1 MNQGSALL
9 ISESNTN
16 VKAEP
21 RLNLLLE
28 LEPAHRVFFRN
39 LVDALLFRPAPHVA
53 TTSRPATFWKDVFI
67 SSPAPW
73 GSFFESLLWHV
84 LVIVAVWSLNQGPKL
99 QTFPQR
105 SSFRTSYV
113 TYYKPSE
120 YFPAVGSSPPRVV
133 HSKHGARSQA
143 ASQPVSVRREPA
155 RKVVAAP
162 EIKTAGSG
170 QPNLMASNAPA
181 PAMPLSATARSQF
194 GLPAAPT
201 SIVAPPP
208 DVYQA
213 AGRQLGLPQ
222 ASPVAPPPGVG
233 ALSGQ
238 RAMSAPGTGVIAPPP
253 TLPGSIRKFGKT
265 HLGGSEVVSP
275 PPGLPMHEGRGG
287 PGVADSTASGMA
299 ASVVPPAPSFTHAGT
314 LADRRGGSLTG
325 AGSGIVPPPPSM
337 QGAGG
342 FKGARGISSLTGA
355 GSGIVP
361 PPPSVQGMGNSA
373 GARRVGSL
381 SGTGSGIVPPAPSIQ
396 GTGNSAGARRVG
408 ALSGT
413 GSGIVPPPPSG
424 QAAGGFGQ
432 RGRLGS
438 MSAGSQVVPPP
449 PSVPGL
455 GGAGGSGRAGA
466 LGSGGGSVV
475 PPPPSVQGVGN
486 SMGSGQMASLAA
498 AGSPAAM
505 GSAPALS
512 ASNSAAG
519 AALPPMDPMDI
530 PPANAPQPPPTVEKP
545 PDRPPEDLPL
555 RLISMALALPGQS
568 YFSNYEVYLAER
580 RLRKGEFQLI
590 KLVYE
595 FLPYQKRLSEY
606 IEKSKG
612 RVYKLRV
619 TRDESCDESLLQMTW
634 PDQNPGGQPAATSPA
649 PTGSDRKALLPCY
662 RTTADDYRRAL
673 SHPR

>member
-1 MNQGSALL
+1 MNKGSALL
-9 ISESNTN
+9 SSESNTD

-21 RLNLLLE
+21 RLKLLLE

-39 LVDALLFRPAPHVA
+39 LLDTLLFRPAPRIA

-84 LVIVAVWSLNQGPKL
+84 LVFVAVWSLNQGPKL

-120 YFPAVGSSPPRVV
+120 YFPAVGSSPPRVR
-133 HSKHGARSQA
+133 SKHGARSQA
-143 ASQPVSVRREPA
+143 ASQPVSVSHEA
-155 RKVVAAP
+155 AHSVVAP
-162 EIKTAGSG
+162 PDIKAAGSG
-170 QPNLMASNAPA
+170 QPNLMASSSPA

-194 GLPAAPT
+194 ALPAAPT

-213 AGRQLGLPQ
+213 AGRQLGPPQ
-222 ASPVAPPPGVG
+222 ASAVAPPPGVG
-233 ALSGQ
+233 ALPGR
-238 RAMSAPGTGVIAPPP
+238 RAMSAPGTGVILPPP
-253 TLPGSIRKFGKT
+253 TLQGSIRKFGDT
-265 HLGGSEVVSP
+265 NVGRSEVVSP

-287 PGVADSTASGMA
+287 PGMADSTVGGAA
-299 ASVVPPAPSFTHAGT
+299 ASVVPPPPSFTHSAT

-325 AGSGIVPPPPSM
+325 TRTGIVPPPPSM
-337 QGAGG
+337 GNAAGITG
-342 FKGARGISSLTGA
+342 GRGISSLSGT

-361 PPPSVQGMGNSA
+361 PPPSVQGTGNSA

-381 SGTGSGIVPPAPSIQ
+381 SGTGSGIVPPAPSVQ
-396 GTGNSAGARRVG
+396 GMGGAVSARRVG
-408 ALSGT
+408 SLSGA
-413 GSGIVPPPPSG
+413 GSGIVPPPPSA

-432 RGRLGS
+432 PGRLGS
-438 MSAGSQVVPPP
+438 MTAGSQVVPPP
-449 PSVPGL
+449 PSVPGV
-455 GGAGGSGRAGA
+455 GGTGGSGRAGA
-466 LGSGGGSVV
+466 LVSGGGSIV

-486 SMGSGQMASLAA
+486 SMGTGHMASLAA

-505 GSAPALS
+505 GPAPALS

-530 PPANAPQPPPTVEKP
+530 PPTNAPQPPPTVEKAP
-545 PDRPPEDLPL
+545 RPTEDLPL
-555 RLISMALALPGQS
+555 RLIGMALALPGQS

-606 IEKSKG
+606 VQNSNGK
-612 RVYKLRV
+612 VYKLRV
-619 TRDESCDESLLQMTW
+619 TRDEGCDESLLQMTW
-634 PDQNPGGQPAATSPA
+634 PDQNPGSSPSAATPPE
-649 PTGSDRKALLPCY
+649 PTTSDRNALLPCY